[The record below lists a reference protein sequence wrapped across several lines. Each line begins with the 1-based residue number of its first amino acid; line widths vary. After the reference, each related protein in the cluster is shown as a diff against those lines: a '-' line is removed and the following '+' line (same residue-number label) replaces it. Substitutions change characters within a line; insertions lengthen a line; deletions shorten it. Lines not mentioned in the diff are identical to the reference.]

1 MTLNLT
7 DYDKNVKGNQS
18 GINIKSKKI
27 MFIDKD
33 NWGNFSIQDLSE
45 RELRLLHEA
54 LRVYAQSQLGRIHP
68 TDNIMIMRFDSE
80 YIAICLQGKN
90 SKNGLI

>member
-1 MTLNLT
+1 
-7 DYDKNVKGNQS
+7 
-18 GINIKSKKI
+18 

-33 NWGNFSIQDLSE
+33 KWGKFSIQDLSE

-54 LRVYAQSQLGRIHP
+54 LRVYVQSQLGRLHP

-90 SKNGLI
+90 FPKMV

>member
-1 MTLNLT
+1 
-7 DYDKNVKGNQS
+7 
-18 GINIKSKKI
+18 

-33 NWGNFSIQDLSE
+33 YWGKFSIQDLSE

-54 LRVYAQSQLGRIHP
+54 LRVYVQSQLGRLHP

-80 YIAICLQGKN
+80 YIAICLQRKN
-90 SKNGLI
+90 FPKMV

>member
-1 MTLNLT
+1 
-7 DYDKNVKGNQS
+7 
-18 GINIKSKKI
+18 

-45 RELRLLHEA
+45 RELQLIHEA
-54 LRVYAQSQLGRIHP
+54 LRVYVQSRLGRLHP

-80 YIAICLQGKN
+80 YIAICLHGKN
-90 SKNGLI
+90 FPKMV

>member
-1 MTLNLT
+1 
-7 DYDKNVKGNQS
+7 
-18 GINIKSKKI
+18 

-45 RELRLLHEA
+45 RELRLIHEA
-54 LRVYAQSQLGRIHP
+54 LRVYVQSQLGRLHP

-80 YIAICLQGKN
+80 YIYMFAKKKL

>member
-1 MTLNLT
+1 
-7 DYDKNVKGNQS
+7 
-18 GINIKSKKI
+18 

-33 NWGNFSIQDLSE
+33 NWGKFSIQDLSE

-54 LRVYAQSQLGRIHP
+54 LRVYVQSQLERLHP

-80 YIAICLQGKN
+80 YMATCLQGKN
-90 SKNGLI
+90 FPKMV

>member
-1 MTLNLT
+1 
-7 DYDKNVKGNQS
+7 
-18 GINIKSKKI
+18 

-33 NWGNFSIQDLSE
+33 NWGNYCVQELSE

-54 LRVYAQSQLGRIHP
+54 LRVYVQSQLGRLHP

-90 SKNGLI
+90 FPKMV

>member
-1 MTLNLT
+1 
-7 DYDKNVKGNQS
+7 
-18 GINIKSKKI
+18 

-33 NWGNFSIQDLSE
+33 NWGKFSIQDLSE

-54 LRVYAQSQLGRIHP
+54 LRVYVQSQLGRLHP

-80 YIAICLQGKN
+80 YMATCLQGKN
-90 SKNGLI
+90 FPKMV

>member
-1 MTLNLT
+1 
-7 DYDKNVKGNQS
+7 
-18 GINIKSKKI
+18 

-33 NWGNFSIQDLSE
+33 RWGKFSVQDLSE
-45 RELRLLHEA
+45 RELRLIHEA
-54 LRVYAQSQLGRIHP
+54 LRVYVQSQLGRLHP

-90 SKNGLI
+90 FPKMV